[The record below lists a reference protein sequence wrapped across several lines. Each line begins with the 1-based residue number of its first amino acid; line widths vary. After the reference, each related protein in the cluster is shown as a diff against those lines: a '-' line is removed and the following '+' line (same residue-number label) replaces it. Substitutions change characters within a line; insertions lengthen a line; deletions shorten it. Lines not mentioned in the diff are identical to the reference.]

1 MQKKGLLV
9 STLTTLLMISSC
21 GPTSGPTS
29 GPTIDPTTSGTS
41 TSIPQTHEGIT
52 LDYFIMVNESNSNE
66 VNEAISYF
74 SNLVETEYGA
84 PFVLMNKE
92 ENSSR
97 FAYEIIVG
105 DIYRDETYEYY
116 KHTDFGDIVY
126 KTVVTEEKLTLYIG
140 GYSDYET
147 SIAIYELADAFK
159 NKTLLKDDG
168 NLNLDFTLPSNINEI
183 YFSDDELREYNF
195 VINKN
200 LKDKVKETANLLV
213 RDFNRYL
220 NNDAT
225 MSEDAYGSSTAEN
238 YKKTIYIGMV
248 DEASFEIG
256 SDLRTN
262 EYDIRSIRHGDD
274 IKIYVSGVSNQIT
287 IHSIQ
292 NWYRQIVVNGNLAVR
307 KYFQYDASP
316 ISRRD
321 PCIVPYEGVYYLYSS
336 HGTGYQVETSTD
348 LRFWSS
354 PKTIFDSTM
363 DPNFKGIGDYWAPEC
378 HYYNGKFYL
387 IATYKSSL
395 NNHRGCG
402 VWVSDTPDGKFELIS
417 DNHITPFDWDA
428 IDGTLY
434 VDPSGQPYMVFVH
447 EWTSLPN
454 GIGRMCY
461 AKLSDDL
468 SRFISEPVEIFAAD
482 DPVWTDQ
489 CVTDG
494 CYMYRTQ
501 DGELLMI
508 WSNFANEGFSNYT
521 IGIAKSDNGD
531 ITGNWIQQETVL
543 HTNDNDSVYSVFN
556 GGHGMIF
563 EGFDGNTYITFHAP
577 NDAGEW
583 MTMVMYLPII
593 EKDGTI
599 VLDLIK

>member
-29 GPTIDPTTSGTS
+29 GPTVDPTTSGTS

-168 NLNLDFTLPSNINEI
+168 NLNLDFTLPNNIDEI
-183 YFSDDELREYNF
+183 YFSNDELREYNF

-213 RDFNRYL
+213 RDFNRFL

-238 YKKTIYIGMV
+238 YKKTIYIGMI

-274 IKIYVSGVSNQIT
+274 IKIYISGVSNQIT

-292 NWYRQIVVNGNLAVR
+292 NW
-307 KYFQYDASP
+307 
-316 ISRRD
+316 
-321 PCIVPYEGVYYLYSS
+321 
-336 HGTGYQVETSTD
+336 
-348 LRFWSS
+348 
-354 PKTIFDSTM
+354 
-363 DPNFKGIGDYWAPEC
+363 
-378 HYYNGKFYL
+378 
-387 IATYKSSL
+387 
-395 NNHRGCG
+395 
-402 VWVSDTPDGKFELIS
+402 
-417 DNHITPFDWDA
+417 
-428 IDGTLY
+428 
-434 VDPSGQPYMVFVH
+434 
-447 EWTSLPN
+447 
-454 GIGRMCY
+454 
-461 AKLSDDL
+461 
-468 SRFISEPVEIFAAD
+468 
-482 DPVWTDQ
+482 
-489 CVTDG
+489 
-494 CYMYRTQ
+494 
-501 DGELLMI
+501 
-508 WSNFANEGFSNYT
+508 
-521 IGIAKSDNGD
+521 
-531 ITGNWIQQETVL
+531 
-543 HTNDNDSVYSVFN
+543 
-556 GGHGMIF
+556 
-563 EGFDGNTYITFHAP
+563 
-577 NDAGEW
+577 
-583 MTMVMYLPII
+583 
-593 EKDGTI
+593 
-599 VLDLIK
+599 